1 MNHEQAELIVKR
13 IVVVGH
19 MLDELTL
26 VVQALPTED
35 EQLKREFRRGIGEAM
50 GGMLNALLPATTAF
64 PDLQP
69 YK

>member
-35 EQLKREFRRGIGEAM
+35 FSTFT
-50 GGMLNALLPATTAF
+50 PPPPTTACVIAAC
-64 PDLQP
+64 LG
-69 YK
+69 KA